1 MTAILD
7 RMSVAAGIEDLI
19 VMKTARSAFGGFP
32 RDQWTTL
39 PETDDRIMATKMT
52 VDWVYGPATAADDA
66 FDYDASF
73 EGIKGTLLDT
83 FTTHH
88 SASVQASI
96 WIMAKAVLE
105 QHPAVDEV
113 HMQLPNLHHWL
124 VDLSPF
130 GQTNDREVFVSTTQP
145 HGLIEATVRR
155 GLTDGPSV
163 IPVALVLV
171 SRTWTLS
178 PSASVWRWCCC
189 S

>member
-1 MTAILD
+1 
-7 RMSVAAGIEDLI
+7 
-19 VMKTARSAFGGFP
+19 
-32 RDQWTTL
+32 
-39 PETDDRIMATKMT
+39 MATRMT
-52 VDWVYGPATAADDA
+52 VDWVYRPSTAADDA

-73 EGIKGTLLDT
+73 EGIKATLLDT

-113 HMQLPNLHHWL
+113 RMQLPNLHHWL

-130 GQTNDREVFVSTTQP
+130 GQTNDREIFVATTQP

-155 GLTDGPSV
+155 GD
-163 IPVALVLV
+163 
-171 SRTWTLS
+171 
-178 PSASVWRWCCC
+178 
-189 S
+189 